1 MRSLLGR
8 DPKAIADRRA
18 EFAVPLQAPLSARPE
33 KRLPSFALSLVLHI
47 GFVALLATVDVPRRP
62 ADLQIT
68 PRELLADE
76 RYRITLYTPKTDLPA
91 VAPLNE
97 ADGRDGAERARQRF
111 RQKIVADDPDPQSSR
126 QKVVGLAPDI
136 EIQQDIRSPNLLAW
150 NAPKVNRPR
159 FQMEQRRAEA
169 PDREAVSAVT
179 APKIEAQRQAA
190 PSLPA
195 AAGPRLRFQQ
205 EKQSEPAPVR
215 EALAPRQAPELQTAV
230 KKVDLAALS
239 RQPRL
244 RYWTQE
250 AGPLTTPERQA
261 IRVEAPPE
269 IGASREALD
278 LGEVVSSPR
287 LRYWTSG
294 NNPEAPGRK
303 TIAADDAPLIEAE
316 ISGTP
321 QVGSLL
327 QQPRMRY
334 QNWDDQPATPKRGA
348 LITGVAAPKMDRTE
362 GLGGDGTGDVGAGL
376 LAHNSLAEA
385 LKDQG
390 FPAGSDA
397 GGSRGLRAS
406 SNSGAGGPV
415 VGPGNDGP
423 AALVIGL
430 DPDPDVAPSI
440 PLGSRRGRFSAAP
453 EGGPGGGDLV
463 AGAGNGAFLRA
474 PNLSV
479 VGGSFSQPGPI
490 VQRGRSGSFG
500 HVKPSAWS
508 SDNDAGALSMFQR
521 KWNVRELGA
530 PPVIDP
536 EQVPVRSKRADVL
549 FLDRQVFVLAINTP
563 NVTSYSGSWVIRFAE
578 RTLNGKKRHDA
589 TRFGKENDEEPE
601 DDSQGRLSAPEPRLK
616 VDPKYIRAAADE
628 RVEGTV
634 TLYAVI
640 QRDGRVRDIEVVES
654 LDDRLDDS
662 ATAALAQWEFHP
674 ATKLGV
680 PVEVDVLIDIPF
692 RLAPLEERFIRRF

>member
-1 MRSLLGR
+1 MRRSE
-8 DPKAIADRRA
+8 ASTERRA
-18 EFAVPLQAPLSARPE
+18 EFAFTLQAALRSRPPG
-33 KRLPSFALSLVLHI
+33 RLQSFALSLVLHI
-47 GFVALLATVDVPRRP
+47 GLVTLLATIDVPRSP
-62 ADLQIT
+62 ADLQLT
-68 PRELLADE
+68 PDALLADE
-76 RYRITLYTPKTDLPA
+76 RYKVTLYTPKTDLPS
-91 VAPLNE
+91 VLPLNE
-97 ADGRDGAERARQRF
+97 IDRRDGLERARHRF

-136 EIQQDIRSPNLLAW
+136 EIQQDVRSPNLLAW
-150 NAPKVNRPR
+150 NAPTVNRPR
-159 FQMEQRRAEA
+159 FRMEPVRAKA
-169 PDREAVSAVT
+169 PDREALSAVE
-179 APKIEAQRQAA
+179 APRVEVQRQMP
-190 PSLPA
+190 PSLLAGP
-195 AAGPRLRFQQ
+195 GPRLRFQQ
-205 EKQSEPAPVR
+205 EKKSEPAPAR
-215 EALAPRQAPELQTAV
+215 EALAPRQAPELQAIV
-230 KKVDLAALS
+230 KKVDLASLD

-244 RYWTQE
+244 RYWTPE
-250 AGPLTTPERQA
+250 AESLTTPERQA

-269 IGASREALD
+269 IGVRPEAFD
-278 LGEVVSSPR
+278 LGQVVSSPR

-303 TIAADDAPLIEAE
+303 AIAADNAPLIDTEMPGAA
-316 ISGTP
+316 

-334 QNWDDQPATPKRGA
+334 QNWEDQPAAPKRGA
-348 LITGVAAPKMDRTE
+348 LTPGADAPTMDRAQ
-362 GLGGDGTGDVGAGL
+362 GLDGDGTGGVVAGL
-376 LAHNSLAEA
+376 LARNSLSEA
-385 LKDQG
+385 LKDQD
-390 FPAGSDA
+390 FSAGSEAA
-397 GGSRGLRAS
+397 GRRGPLEHSA
-406 SNSGAGGPV
+406 NGTGGTL

-430 DPDPDVAPSI
+430 DPDPNAAPSV
-440 PLGSRRGRFSAAP
+440 PLGSRRGRFSATP
-453 EGGPGGGDLV
+453 DGGPGGGDLV
-463 AGAGNGAFLRA
+463 VGAGNGAFLRA
-474 PNLSV
+474 PNLSI
-479 VGGSFSQPGPI
+479 VGGSPSQPGSV
-490 VQRGRSGSFG
+490 VQRDASDGFG
-500 HVKPSAWS
+500 LVKPSSRNAG
-508 SDNDAGALSMFQR
+508 NDADALAMFER
-521 KWNVRELGA
+521 KWNVRELDS

-578 RTLNGKKRHDA
+578 RALNGKKRHDA

-601 DDSQGRLSAPEPRLK
+601 DDSQGRLNAPEPRLK

-654 LDDRLDDS
+654 LDDRLDGS
-662 ATAALAQWEFHP
+662 AMAALAKWQFHP

-692 RLAPLEERFIRRF
+692 HLAPPETRSIQRF

>member
-1 MRSLLGR
+1 MRC
-8 DPKAIADRRA
+8 PKAIADRRA
-18 EFAVPLQAPLSARPE
+18 EFAVPLQAPLST
-33 KRLPSFALSLVLHI
+33 RLEERLQSFALSLVLHI
-47 GFVALLATVDVPRRP
+47 GLVTLLATVDVPRRP
-62 ADLQIT
+62 ADLQLT
-68 PRELLADE
+68 PDALLADE
-76 RYRITLYTPKTDLPA
+76 RYKITLYTTKSELPS
-91 VAPLNE
+91 VLPLNE
-97 ADGRDGAERARQRF
+97 VDGRDGAERARHRF
-111 RQKIVADDPDPQSSR
+111 RQKIVADDPNPQSSR
-126 QKVVGLAPDI
+126 QKVVGLAPSI
-136 EIQQDIRSPNLLAW
+136 EIQQHILSPNLLAW

-159 FQMEQRRAEA
+159 FRMERRQPEV
-169 PDREAVSAVT
+169 PEREAVSAVA
-179 APKIEAQRQAA
+179 APKIEARRQAA
-190 PSLPA
+190 PPLPLA
-195 AAGPRLRFQQ
+195 ARPRLRFQQ
-205 EKQSEPAPVR
+205 EKKSEPAPVR
-215 EALAPRQAPELQTAV
+215 EALAPRKAPEFQATV

-244 RYWTQE
+244 RYWTPE
-250 AGPLTTPERQA
+250 AGSLTTPERQA

-269 IGASREALD
+269 IGAGREDLD

-287 LRYWTSG
+287 LRYWTTG
-294 NNPEAPGRK
+294 NNPEAPGRNA
-303 TIAADDAPLIEAE
+303 IAADDAPQIEAE
-316 ISGTP
+316 MSGAP
-321 QVGSLL
+321 QVGSLM

-334 QNWDDQPATPKRGA
+334 QNWGDQPAAPKRAA
-348 LITGVAAPKMDRTE
+348 LMPGEAAPRMDLAE
-362 GLGGDGTGDVGAGL
+362 GLGGDGTGDGVAGL
-376 LAHNSLAEA
+376 LARNSLAEA

-390 FPAGSDA
+390 FSAGSHA
-397 GGSRGLRAS
+397 GGNRGLGEHSDSA
-406 SNSGAGGPV
+406 AGGPV
-415 VGPGNDGP
+415 VVPGNDGP

-430 DPDPDVAPSI
+430 DPDPNAAPSI

-463 AGAGNGAFLRA
+463 VGAGNGAFLRA
-474 PNLSV
+474 PNLSI
-479 VGGSFSQPGPI
+479 VGGSPSQPGPI
-490 VQRGRSGSFG
+490 VQQDRSGSFG
-500 HVKPSAWS
+500 HVKPIARS
-508 SDNDAGALSMFQR
+508 SDNDADALLMFRR

-536 EQVPVRSKRADVL
+536 EQVAVRSKRADVL

-578 RTLNGKKRHDA
+578 RTLNGKKRRDA

-640 QRDGRVRDIEVVES
+640 QRDGRVRDIELVES

-662 ATAALAQWEFHP
+662 AMAALAQWKFHP
-674 ATKLGV
+674 ATKLGI

-692 RLAPLEERFIRRF
+692 RLAPPETRSIQRF

>member
-1 MRSLLGR
+1 MRR
-8 DPKAIADRRA
+8 FEAITERRA
-18 EFAVPLQAPLSARPE
+18 EFAFTLPAPLRSRPPG
-33 KRLPSFALSLVLHI
+33 RLQSFALSVVLHI
-47 GFVALLATVDVPRRP
+47 GLVTLLATIDVPRRP
-62 ADLQIT
+62 VDLQLT
-68 PRELLADE
+68 TDALLADE
-76 RYRITLYTPKTDLPA
+76 RYKVTLYTPKTDLPS
-91 VAPLNE
+91 VLPLNE
-97 ADGRDGAERARQRF
+97 VDGRDELERARHRF

-136 EIQQDIRSPNLLAW
+136 EIRQDIRSPNLLAW

-159 FQMEQRRAEA
+159 FRMEPIRAKA
-169 PDREAVSAVT
+169 PDREALSAVEAPRIEVRRQT
-179 APKIEAQRQAA
+179 AP
-190 PSLPA
+190 SML
-195 AAGPRLRFQQ
+195 AGPEPRLRFQQ
-205 EKQSEPAPVR
+205 EKKSESAPSR
-215 EALAPRQAPELQTAV
+215 EALAPLQAPELQAIV
-230 KKVDLAALS
+230 KKVDLASLD

-244 RYWTQE
+244 RYWTPE

-261 IRVEAPPE
+261 IRAEAPPE
-269 IGASREALD
+269 IGAGQEALD
-278 LGEVVSSPR
+278 LGQVMSSPR

-294 NNPEAPGRK
+294 HNPEAPGRK
-303 TIAADDAPLIEAE
+303 AITADDAPLIEAQM
-316 ISGTP
+316 SGEP

-334 QNWDDQPATPKRGA
+334 QNWEDQPAAPKRGA
-348 LITGVAAPKMDRTE
+348 LTPGADAPTMDRTD
-362 GLGGDGTGDVGAGL
+362 GLGGDGTGGGVAGL
-376 LAHNSLAEA
+376 LARNSLVED

-390 FPAGSDA
+390 SPAGPEAA
-397 GGSRGLRAS
+397 GRPGPAERSENGT
-406 SNSGAGGPV
+406 GGTV

-430 DPDPDVAPSI
+430 DPDPNAAPSV

-453 EGGPGGGDLV
+453 DGGPGGGDLV
-463 AGAGNGAFLRA
+463 VGAGNGAFLRA
-474 PNLSV
+474 PNLSIL
-479 VGGSFSQPGPI
+479 GGSPPQTGSV
-490 VQRGRSGSFG
+490 VQRDASAGFG
-500 HVKPSAWS
+500 VVKPSSRS
-508 SDNDAGALSMFQR
+508 SGDDADALAMFER

-536 EQVPVRSKRADVL
+536 EQIPVRSKRADVL

-578 RTLNGKKRHDA
+578 RALNGKKRHDA

-654 LDDRLDDS
+654 LDDRLDGS
-662 ATAALAQWEFHP
+662 AMAALAQWKFHP

-692 RLAPLEERFIRRF
+692 RLAPPETRSIQRF

>member
-1 MRSLLGR
+1 MRRPEATAEHGT
-8 DPKAIADRRA
+8 
-18 EFAVPLQAPLSARPE
+18 EFAVLLPAPLSTRP
-33 KRLPSFALSLVLHI
+33 KNRLPSFTLSLVLHI
-47 GFVALLATVDVPRRP
+47 GLVALLVTIDAPRRP
-62 ADLQIT
+62 ADLQLT
-68 PRELLADE
+68 PDALLADE
-76 RYRITLYTPKTDLPA
+76 RYKVTLYTPKSDLPS
-91 VAPLNE
+91 VLPLNDV
-97 ADGRDGAERARQRF
+97 DGRDGLERARHRF

-159 FQMEQRRAEA
+159 FRMERIRAKA
-169 PDREAVSAVT
+169 PDREALSAVEAPRIAVRRQT
-179 APKIEAQRQAA
+179 ARP
-190 PSLPA
+190 LLV
-195 AAGPRLRFQQ
+195 GPGRRLRFQR
-205 EKQSEPAPVR
+205 EKKSEPAPAR
-215 EALAPRQAPELQTAV
+215 EALAPREAPELQAIV
-230 KKVDLAALS
+230 KKVDLASLN
-239 RQPRL
+239 RQPRM
-244 RYWTQE
+244 RYWTPE
-250 AGPLTTPERQA
+250 AGSLTTPERQA
-261 IRVEAPPE
+261 IRAEAPPD
-269 IGASREALD
+269 IGVRKEALD
-278 LGEVVSSPR
+278 LGQVVSSPR

-303 TIAADDAPLIEAE
+303 SITADNAPLIDTEMSKA
-316 ISGTP
+316 S

-334 QNWDDQPATPKRGA
+334 QNWDDQPAAPKRGA
-348 LITGVAAPKMDRTE
+348 LTPGVAEPKMDRTD
-362 GLGGDGTGDVGAGL
+362 GLGGNGTGGVVAGL
-376 LAHNSLAEA
+376 LARNSLAEA

-390 FPAGSDA
+390 SSAGAEAAGRRRPLEHSDNGT
-397 GGSRGLRAS
+397 GGTL
-406 SNSGAGGPV
+406 

-430 DPDPDVAPSI
+430 DPDPNVAPSV

-453 EGGPGGGDLV
+453 DGGPGGGDLV
-463 AGAGNGAFLRA
+463 VGAGNGAFLRA
-474 PNLSV
+474 PNLSII
-479 VGGSFSQPGPI
+479 GSSPSQPGSV
-490 VQRGRSGSFG
+490 VQRDGDGDFG
-500 HVKPSAWS
+500 LVKPISRS
-508 SDNDAGALSMFQR
+508 SGNDADALAMFER
-521 KWNVRELGA
+521 KWNVGELGA

-578 RTLNGKKRHDA
+578 RVLNGKKRHDA
-589 TRFGKENDEEPE
+589 TRFGKENNEEPE

-662 ATAALAQWEFHP
+662 AMAALAQWKFHP

-692 RLAPLEERFIRRF
+692 RLAPPETRAIQRF

>member
-1 MRSLLGR
+1 MRRSE
-8 DPKAIADRRA
+8 AITQRRA
-18 EFAVPLQAPLSARPE
+18 EFAFTLQAPLRSRPPG
-33 KRLPSFALSLVLHI
+33 RLQSFALSLVLHI
-47 GFVALLATVDVPRRP
+47 GLVTLLATIDAPRRP
-62 ADLQIT
+62 ADLQLT
-68 PRELLADE
+68 PDALLADE
-76 RYRITLYTPKTDLPA
+76 RYKVTLYTPKSDLPS
-91 VAPLNE
+91 VLPLNE
-97 ADGRDGAERARQRF
+97 VDGRDGLERARHRF

-150 NAPKVNRPR
+150 NAPKVKRPR
-159 FQMEQRRAEA
+159 FRMEPIRAKA
-169 PDREAVSAVT
+169 PDREALSAVE
-179 APKIEAQRQAA
+179 APRIEVRRQTA
-190 PSLPA
+190 PSLL
-195 AAGPRLRFQQ
+195 AGPDPRLRFQQ
-205 EKQSEPAPVR
+205 EKKSEPAPAR
-215 EALAPRQAPELQTAV
+215 EALAPRQAPELQAIV
-230 KKVDLAALS
+230 KKVDLASLN

-244 RYWTQE
+244 RYWTPE
-250 AGPLTTPERQA
+250 AGSLTTPERQA

-269 IGASREALD
+269 IGVRQEALD
-278 LGEVVSSPR
+278 LGQVVSSPR

-303 TIAADDAPLIEAE
+303 AIAADNAPLIDAE
-316 ISGTP
+316 MSGAA

-334 QNWDDQPATPKRGA
+334 QNWEDQPAAPKRGA
-348 LITGVAAPKMDRTE
+348 LTPGVAEPKMDRTD
-362 GLGGDGTGDVGAGL
+362 GLGGDGTGGAVAGL
-376 LAHNSLAEA
+376 LARNSLAEA

-390 FPAGSDA
+390 SSAGAEAAGRRGPLEYSDNGT
-397 GGSRGLRAS
+397 GGTL
-406 SNSGAGGPV
+406 
-415 VGPGNDGP
+415 VGRGNDGP

-430 DPDPDVAPSI
+430 DSDPKAAPSV
-440 PLGSRRGRFSAAP
+440 PLGSRRGRFSATP
-453 EGGPGGGDLV
+453 DGGPGGGDLV
-463 AGAGNGAFLRA
+463 VGAGNGAFLRA
-474 PNLSV
+474 PNLSI
-479 VGGSFSQPGPI
+479 VGGSPSQPGSV
-490 VQRGRSGSFG
+490 VQRDGGSDFG
-500 HVKPSAWS
+500 LVKPRSRS
-508 SDNDAGALSMFQR
+508 SGNDADALAMFQR
-521 KWNVRELGA
+521 KWNVGELGA

-578 RTLNGKKRHDA
+578 RALNGKKRHDA

-601 DDSQGRLSAPEPRLK
+601 DDSQGRLSAPEARLK

-662 ATAALAQWEFHP
+662 AMAALAQWQFHP

-692 RLAPLEERFIRRF
+692 RLAPPETRSIQRF

>member
-1 MRSLLGR
+1 MRRSE
-8 DPKAIADRRA
+8 AITERRA
-18 EFAVPLQAPLSARPE
+18 EFTFTLPAPPRSRPPGRLQ
-33 KRLPSFALSLVLHI
+33 SFALSLVLHI
-47 GFVALLATVDVPRRP
+47 GLVTLLATIDVPRRP
-62 ADLQIT
+62 ADLQLT
-68 PRELLADE
+68 PDELLADE
-76 RYRITLYTPKTDLPA
+76 RYKVTLYTPKTDLPS
-91 VAPLNE
+91 VLPLNE
-97 ADGRDGAERARQRF
+97 IDGRDGLERARHRF

-159 FQMEQRRAEA
+159 FRMEPIRAKA
-169 PDREAVSAVT
+169 PDREALSAVEAPRIEVRRQT
-179 APKIEAQRQAA
+179 AQSMLAGP
-190 PSLPA
+190 
-195 AAGPRLRFQQ
+195 GPRLRFQQ
-205 EKQSEPAPVR
+205 KKKSEPAPAR
-215 EALAPRQAPELQTAV
+215 EALAPRQAPELQAIV
-230 KKVDLAALS
+230 KKVDLTSLN

-244 RYWTQE
+244 RYWTPE

-261 IRVEAPPE
+261 IRAEAPPE
-269 IGASREALD
+269 IGAGQEALD
-278 LGEVVSSPR
+278 LGEVESSPR

-303 TIAADDAPLIEAE
+303 AIAADDAPLIEAQM
-316 ISGTP
+316 SGEP

-327 QQPRMRY
+327 QQPSMRY
-334 QNWDDQPATPKRGA
+334 QNWDDQPSVPKRGA
-348 LITGVAAPKMDRTE
+348 LTPGVAAPRMDRTG
-362 GLGGDGTGDVGAGL
+362 GLGGDGTGGGVAGL
-376 LAHNSLAEA
+376 LAHNSLVEE

-390 FPAGSDA
+390 FPAGSEAA
-397 GGSRGLRAS
+397 GSPGSAERSDIGT
-406 SNSGAGGPV
+406 GGTV

-430 DPDPDVAPSI
+430 DPDPNAAPSV

-453 EGGPGGGDLV
+453 DGGPGGGDLV
-463 AGAGNGAFLRA
+463 VGAGNGAFLRA
-474 PNLSV
+474 PNLSI
-479 VGGSFSQPGPI
+479 VGSSPPQTGPV
-490 VQRGRSGSFG
+490 VQRDASGSFG
-500 HVKPSAWS
+500 LVKPGPRSV
-508 SDNDAGALSMFQR
+508 DNDADDLAMFQR
-521 KWNVRELGA
+521 KWNVSELGA
-530 PPVIDP
+530 PPAIDP

-578 RTLNGKKRHDA
+578 RALYGKKRHDA
-589 TRFGKENDEEPE
+589 TRFGQENDQEPE

-616 VDPKYIRAAADE
+616 VDPKYIRAAVDE

-662 ATAALAQWEFHP
+662 AMAALAQWKFHP

-692 RLAPLEERFIRRF
+692 RLAPPETRSIQRF

>member
-1 MRSLLGR
+1 MRC
-8 DPKAIADRRA
+8 PKAIADRRA
-18 EFAVPLQAPLSARPE
+18 EFAVPLQAPLSSRPQD
-33 KRLPSFALSLVLHI
+33 RFRSFALSLVLHI
-47 GFVALLATVDVPRRP
+47 GLVTLLATVDVPRRP
-62 ADLQIT
+62 ADLQLT
-68 PRELLADE
+68 PDALLADE
-76 RYRITLYTPKTDLPA
+76 RYRITLYTPKSELPS
-91 VAPLNE
+91 VLPLNE
-97 ADGRDGAERARQRF
+97 VDGRDGAERARHRF
-111 RQKIVADDPDPQSSR
+111 RQKIVADDPNPQSSR
-126 QKVVGLAPDI
+126 QKVVSLAPSI
-136 EIQQDIRSPNLLAW
+136 EIQQDILSPNLLAW

-159 FQMEQRRAEA
+159 FRMERRQPEV
-169 PDREAVSAVT
+169 PEREAVSAVA
-179 APKIEAQRQAA
+179 APKIEARRQAA
-190 PSLPA
+190 PPLPLA
-195 AAGPRLRFQQ
+195 ARPRLRFQQ
-205 EKQSEPAPVR
+205 EKKSEPAPVR
-215 EALAPRQAPELQTAV
+215 EALAPRQAPELQAAV

-244 RYWTQE
+244 RYWTPE
-250 AGPLTTPERQA
+250 AGSLTTPERQA

-269 IGASREALD
+269 IGAGREDLD

-287 LRYWTSG
+287 LRYWTTG
-294 NNPEAPGRK
+294 NNPEAPGRNA
-303 TIAADDAPLIEAE
+303 IAADDAPQIEAE
-316 ISGTP
+316 MSGAP
-321 QVGSLL
+321 QVGSLM

-334 QNWDDQPATPKRGA
+334 QNWGDQPAAPKRAA
-348 LITGVAAPKMDRTE
+348 LMPGEAAPRMDLAD
-362 GLGGDGTGDVGAGL
+362 GLGGDGTGDGVAGL
-376 LAHNSLAEA
+376 LARNSLAEA
-385 LKDQG
+385 SKDQG
-390 FPAGSDA
+390 FSAGSHA
-397 GGSRGLRAS
+397 GGSRGLGEHS
-406 SNSGAGGPV
+406 DSGAGGPV
-415 VGPGNDGP
+415 VVPGNDGP

-430 DPDPDVAPSI
+430 DPDPNAAPSI

-463 AGAGNGAFLRA
+463 VGAGNGAFLRA
-474 PNLSV
+474 PNLSI
-479 VGGSFSQPGPI
+479 VGGSPSQPGPI
-490 VQRGRSGSFG
+490 VQRDRSGSFG
-500 HVKPSAWS
+500 HVKPIARS
-508 SDNDAGALSMFQR
+508 SDNDADALSMFRR

-640 QRDGRVRDIEVVES
+640 QRDGRVRDIELVES

-662 ATAALAQWEFHP
+662 AMAALAQWKFHP
-674 ATKLGV
+674 ATKLGI

-692 RLAPLEERFIRRF
+692 RLAPPETRSIQRF